1 MRRRY
6 NGRLDATDFPRM
18 NIDFARARE
27 TMVEQQVRP
36 WDVLDARV
44 LDTIATLPREAFVPQ
59 AVRTLAYAD
68 TALPLA
74 HGETMMKPVLEGR
87 TLQSLLPQSQESVLE
102 IGTGSGYLTAC
113 LAHLSREVV
122 SLERHPDLADAA
134 RARLSAQGIANA
146 EVITADALAWTT
158 DRSFDAICVTGAVDR
173 IPARFTDWLKPGGRL
188 FVVRGRSPA
197 MEAVLVHRDV
207 NGLRTESLFETDL
220 PYLAGAA
227 PAPAFAL

>member
-59 AVRTLAYAD
+59 AVRSLAYAD

-87 TLQSLLPQSQESVLE
+87 TLQSLLAQPHESVLE

-113 LAHLSREVV
+113 LARLSREVV
-122 SLERHPDLADAA
+122 SLERHADLADAA

-146 EVITADALAWTT
+146 DVITADAMAWTT